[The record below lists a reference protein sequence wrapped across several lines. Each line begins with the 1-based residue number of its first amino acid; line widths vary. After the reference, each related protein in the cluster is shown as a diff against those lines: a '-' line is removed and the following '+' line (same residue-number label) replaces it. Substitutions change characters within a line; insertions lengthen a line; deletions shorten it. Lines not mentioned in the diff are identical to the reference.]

1 MLQVL
6 DHLVI
11 LEEAMDYNDDAPKC
25 MANTVRVN
33 MIDKRMFRHT
43 SVFQN
48 QKNVFVYYGSSG
60 ALVLMI

>member
-11 LEEAMDYNDDAPKC
+11 LEEAMDYNGDALKC
-25 MANTVRVN
+25 VANTVRVN
-33 MIDKRMFRHT
+33 MIDKRMFRNT
-43 SVFQN
+43 GVFQN
-48 QKNVFVYYGSSG
+48 RKNVFMYCGSSG